1 MSDENTCLL
10 CLEQDDVTKGK
21 LFRPCRCSYIHEK
34 CLEELR
40 IHRSIYAHECSICKY
55 KYRVS
60 RVWFANLITNPI
72 TISVVTFAVI
82 MLSVIIIS
90 WFIRFFVYF
99 LIGVKLTHRAFALS
113 GKIIWWSVLLIGF
126 ITILLAI
133 YDDRENRIEI
143 PNFGDHHFRIYDVR
157 IYDDLI
163 FFKYIRCIFEY
174 IGYMLSLTGFVIFI
188 KNIYNIVR
196 MYSVVLLNK
205 FGQRVLNV
213 EIE

>member
-60 RVWFANLITNPI
+60 RVWFANLIINPI
-72 TISVVTFAVI
+72 TISIVTFAVI

-113 GKIIWWSVLLIGF
+113 GKIVWWSILLIGF
-126 ITILLAI
+126 ITILAAI

-143 PNFGDHHFRIYDVR
+143 PNFGDHLFRIHLIR
-157 IYDDLI
+157 NNDLN
-163 FFKYIRCIFEY
+163 FFEY

-213 EIE
+213 G